1 MDAFRWIAISL
12 AMILGLGVT
21 RVLSSSVAAFRS
33 RTHASLDWIPLLWAA
48 AIFVLQI
55 QFWWAAIELPNL
67 VPTWTLASFLT
78 LLGIPLALF
87 TASAM
92 VLPPYELEPGASLG
106 ALFERDGR
114 WALLSLSAY
123 ALLALE
129 IDLQMF
135 HTHLVSWSV
144 VLLVAEAILPLLFL
158 LASTR
163 RRKALTTVAYFVLVL
178 ATSWYVSP
186 KVY

>member
-21 RVLSSSVAAFRS
+21 RVLSSSIAAFRS

-67 VPTWTLASFLT
+67 VHTWTLTSFLT
-78 LLGIPLALF
+78 LMGIPLALF
-87 TASAM
+87 VAAAM
-92 VLPPYELEPGASLG
+92 VLPPYELEPGARLG
-106 ALFERDGR
+106 ELFERDGR
-114 WALLSLSAY
+114 WALLSLCGY

-135 HTHLVSWSV
+135 HTQLLSRSV
-144 VLLVAEAILPLLFL
+144 ALLVAEAVLPLLFL
-158 LASTR
+158 LTSTR
-163 RRKALTTVAYFVLVL
+163 PLKALTTVAYFALVLV
-178 ATSWYVSP
+178 ASWYLSP
-186 KVY
+186 KAY

>member
-12 AMILGLGVT
+12 AMVLGLGVT
-21 RVLSSSVAAFRS
+21 RVLSSSIAAFRS
-33 RTHASLDWIPLLWAA
+33 RTHATLDWIPLLWAA

-67 VPTWTLASFLT
+67 VHTWTLTSFLT

-114 WALLSLSAY
+114 WALLSLCAY
-123 ALLALE
+123 SLLALA
-129 IDLQMF
+129 IDMQMF
-135 HTHLVSWSV
+135 HTQLLSWSV
-144 VLLVAEAILPLLFL
+144 ALLVAEVVLPLLFL
-158 LASTR
+158 LSTTR
-163 RRKALTTVAYFVLVL
+163 MLKALTTVAYFVLVL

-186 KVY
+186 KAY